1 MIIFLK
7 MIHSYVNKDRF
18 RGTELPLPLG
28 YNFSFPSNLRGLGI
42 SGAFL
47 NLNLESSIT
56 NLVADPLP
64 LLELVLLG
72 EIV

>member
-1 MIIFLK
+1 MIIFK
-7 MIHSYVNKDRF
+7 IHNYVNKDKF
-18 RGTELPLPLG
+18 KGTELPLPLG

-56 NLVADPLP
+56 SLVADPFP
-64 LLELVLLG
+64 LTELVLLG
-72 EIV
+72 AIV